1 MADVI
6 PLTAARTAPVAG
18 EPPPEAADKGAEL
31 EKRIAES
38 VTSVASKINSD
49 LRADLGRELKVIKE
63 LIGAGAKKDPAVSP
77 TETPTEKTL
86 RDRLAAL
93 EEREGRQRQNAIRLS
108 IRDSLVKGGADPELA
123 EMAVPSILEGEGE
136 GFITKE
142 SKFGGYEVAYGEATV
157 SDWAKNFMT
166 SDRGKRLAASM
177 PAPSLGLPGSTP
189 SAAARKTRQVPKSQL
204 KALTMDEL
212 NSGNI
217 EIVDG

>member
-6 PLTAARTAPVAG
+6 PLTAVKPAPVAG
-18 EPPPEAADKGAEL
+18 EPPTDAADKGVEL
-31 EKRIAES
+31 EKRISES
-38 VTSVASKINSD
+38 VTSVATKINSD
-49 LRADLGRELKVIKE
+49 LRADLGRELKALKE
-63 LIGAGAKKDPAVSP
+63 LIGASSKKEAAISP
-77 TETPTEKTL
+77 ETPTEKTL

-136 GFITKE
+136 GFLTKE

-177 PAPSLGLPGSTP
+177 PAPSLGLPGATP
-189 SAAARKTRQVPKSQL
+189 SATARKMRQVPKSQL
-204 KALTMDEL
+204 KSLSMDEL